1 MPDFLPRMIAQK
13 GRHIIGGVP
22 EGYRALII
30 SDLARLGGDRCVY
43 VARDASAL
51 ASLSRALT
59 FFAPDMPIV
68 EFPAWDCLPYDRL
81 SPQPTASATRMATL
95 ARLPALSGTPH
106 LVLTTVSAVMQYV
119 PPRDLVAA
127 RVFHARP
134 GQDLDTEAL
143 VGFLTA
149 NGYSRCSTVME
160 PGDFA
165 VRGGIIDLFPPG
177 DAMPVRLDMF
187 GQTLESIRSFDPET
201 QRSQEQRVEVFLFP
215 AGEIHLNSDAV
226 SRFRRGYVSAF
237 GAVTDNDPLYE
248 AISAGSRYQG
258 MEHWLPLFYEKLET
272 AFDHFGD
279 CAYFTDAQSGNAY
292 QERAD
297 QVRDYYEARCDA
309 LDDPSSGA
317 SKIKP
322 LPPEKLYLVDDVWQ
336 AIGDRFTWISLD
348 GYKLPD
354 AQAVDL
360 GARIGRNFAAERG
373 MEGVNVFDSFLTHL
387 AALRTAKKRVLLV
400 CWSAGARDRMKSVLE
415 EHGATDI
422 RIASTWS
429 DVASL
434 PSGVC
439 AISDFGLEEGFETD
453 ALAVVSEQDILGDRM
468 VRRQRK
474 KRADNFLTEAAS
486 LSVGDHVVHVEHG
499 IGRFDGLQTI
509 DVDGAPHDCLKLV
522 YHGDSRLFLP
532 VENIELLSRFG
543 GDDISVTLDKIGG
556 SAWQM
561 RKARLKEKLNLIAEE
576 LIKTAAARAMRE
588 GEKLFVGDNLYKEF
602 CARFAFEET
611 EDQLNAIEAVVDD
624 LSSGKPMDRLVCGDV
639 GFGKTEVALRAA
651 FIAAISGKQVAIIA
665 PTTLLARQHMRTFTA
680 RFKGLPVVVREL
692 SRLVSTKDANLT
704 REELAK
710 GHVDIVIGTHALLST
725 SISFN
730 RLGLVVVD
738 EEQHFGVAHKERLKN
753 LRHEVHVLTLTATP
767 IPRTLQMAMTGV
779 RDLSII
785 ATPPVD
791 RLAVR
796 TYVSPFDAVS
806 LREAL
811 LREKYRT
818 GQSFI
823 VVPRISDIAEI
834 TEFLTNSVPE
844 VRFITAHGQMS
855 GGDLEDRMTAFYQ
868 AEYDVLVST
877 SIIESGLDIPSVNTI
892 IIHRAD
898 MFGLAQ
904 LYQMRGRVGRSKTRA
919 YAYLTYSENKG
930 LTEAAEKRLKVMQ
943 SLDSLG
949 AGFNLASYDLDL
961 RGAGNLVG
969 EEQSGHIKEVGFE
982 LYQSMLEEAVA
993 NQRGVETDRSW
1004 SPQINAGISV
1014 LIPEDYVPELDLRM
1028 GLYRRLA
1035 DLSDRAEVDSFAVEL
1050 VDRFGSLPPE
1060 VKHLLDIMV
1069 IKGDCLRAGVERID
1083 AGPKGAAVFFKDRT
1097 FANVDGLLAF
1107 VSENQDQVKLRP
1119 DQSLVFRMKSDGAEA
1134 RLAHI
1139 RQISKALAD
1148 LAQPQAEQV
1157 QKP

>member
-1 MPDFLPRMIAQK
+1 M
-13 GRHIIGGVP
+13 
-22 EGYRALII
+22 
-30 SDLARLGGDRCVY
+30 
-43 VARDASAL
+43 
-51 ASLSRALT
+51 
-59 FFAPDMPIV
+59 
-68 EFPAWDCLPYDRL
+68 
-81 SPQPTASATRMATL
+81 
-95 ARLPALSGTPH
+95 
-106 LVLTTVSAVMQYV
+106 
-119 PPRDLVAA
+119 
-127 RVFHARP
+127 
-134 GQDLDTEAL
+134 
-143 VGFLTA
+143 
-149 NGYSRCSTVME
+149 
-160 PGDFA
+160 
-165 VRGGIIDLFPPG
+165 
-177 DAMPVRLDMF
+177 
-187 GQTLESIRSFDPET
+187 
-201 QRSQEQRVEVFLFP
+201 
-215 AGEIHLNSDAV
+215 
-226 SRFRRGYVSAF
+226 
-237 GAVTDNDPLYE
+237 
-248 AISAGSRYQG
+248 
-258 MEHWLPLFYEKLET
+258 
-272 AFDHFGD
+272 
-279 CAYFTDAQSGNAY
+279 
-292 QERAD
+292 
-297 QVRDYYEARCDA
+297 
-309 LDDPSSGA
+309 
-317 SKIKP
+317 
-322 LPPEKLYLVDDVWQ
+322 
-336 AIGDRFTWISLD
+336 
-348 GYKLPD
+348 
-354 AQAVDL
+354 
-360 GARIGRNFAAERG
+360 
-373 MEGVNVFDSFLTHL
+373 
-387 AALRTAKKRVLLV
+387 
-400 CWSAGARDRMKSVLE
+400 
-415 EHGATDI
+415 
-422 RIASTWS
+422 
-429 DVASL
+429 
-434 PSGVC
+434 
-439 AISDFGLEEGFETD
+439 
-453 ALAVVSEQDILGDRM
+453 
-468 VRRQRK
+468 
-474 KRADNFLTEAAS
+474 
-486 LSVGDHVVHVEHG
+486 
-499 IGRFDGLQTI
+499 
-509 DVDGAPHDCLKLV
+509 
-522 YHGDSRLFLP
+522 
-532 VENIELLSRFG
+532 
-543 GDDISVTLDKIGG
+543 
-556 SAWQM
+556 
-561 RKARLKEKLNLIAEE
+561 
-576 LIKTAAARAMRE
+576 
-588 GEKLFVGDNLYKEF
+588 
-602 CARFAFEET
+602 
-611 EDQLNAIEAVVDD
+611 
-624 LSSGKPMDRLVCGDV
+624 
-639 GFGKTEVALRAA
+639 
-651 FIAAISGKQVAIIA
+651 
-665 PTTLLARQHMRTFTA
+665 
-680 RFKGLPVVVREL
+680 VVREL
-692 SRLVSTKDANLT
+692 SRLVSMKDANLT

-725 SISFN
+725 IISFN

-796 TYVSPFDAVS
+796 TYVSPFDTVS

-823 VVPRISDIAEI
+823 VVPRISDIPEI